1 MGGLPDEFDEEQSRK
16 SKIERR
22 KGLDMANPKSSDDLN
37 PKSKIQIADPP
48 GRNPKSTKCRT
59 CGQPIDPAAS
69 TFPFCSNRCRLA
81 DLGTWFNEGY
91 RVSRP
96 VQAQEEDEIPDE

>member
-1 MGGLPDEFDEEQSRK
+1 
-16 SKIERR
+16 
-22 KGLDMANPKSSDDLN
+22 MANPNESFDLN
-37 PKSKIQIADPP
+37 PKSKIS
-48 GRNPKSTKCRT
+48 NSNSTTCRT
-59 CGQPIDPAAS
+59 CGQPIDPAIS

-81 DLGTWFNEGY
+81 DLGKWFNEGY